1 MAASELEAGLFV
13 LGERKRRRLE
23 SLQRVALLALIQPG
37 RSGELRLVLVV
48 VAVQA
53 AGELDLVKRVLP
65 LRDMALRA
73 LEFRVLAFE
82 RVCGGGMRLHIE
94 LGRFPAVEVVA
105 GRALAAIG
113 ALRELAVVRILMAVH
128 ALGERQFFLEVAI
141 GVAGD
146 AFHRLVLAEKRVLGL
161 GVIEILGQA
170 GGDDSLPAA
179 GGMAGLAGLLGKAAF
194 MRVGVAVVTFAEGQA
209 NVTGLVVRTRR
220 VALFAFDRRVLP
232 GQRITGLRV
241 IERPQNTFPV
251 VEVVALR
258 TIGTEPPGVRILVA
272 GGAGFGNPDEGAVE
286 VLDLDQGALAG
297 GDVVGSVA
305 FPAFEPSV
313 LSFQ

>member
-82 RVCGGGMRLHIE
+82 RVRGGGMRLHIE
-94 LGRFPAVEVVA
+94 LRRFPAVEVVA
-105 GRALAAIG
+105 GRALAAAG

-128 ALGERQFFLEVAI
+128 APGERQFFLEVAI

-179 GGMAGLAGLLGKAAF
+179 GGMAGLTGLLGKAAF
-194 MRVGVAVVTFAEGQA
+194 MRVGVAVVTFGEGQA
-209 NVTGLVVRTRR
+209 NVTGLVVRTRC
-220 VALFAFDRRVLP
+220 VALFAFYRRVLP
-232 GQRITGLRV
+232 GQRVTGLRV

-305 FPAFEPSV
+305 FPAF
-313 LSFQ
+313 